1 VYSRYENDECV
12 IIFLYVDDM
21 LIFCTCDD
29 IVFKTNFF
37 LGSKFEM
44 KDVGETSVIIRV
56 KIIRKGESI
65 LLSQKN
71 TMRNFLRSLVTIVSN
86 PYDANSKLKKNIGES
101 IS

>member
-1 VYSRYENDECV
+1 
-12 IIFLYVDDM
+12 
-21 LIFCTCDD
+21 
-29 IVFKTNFF
+29 
-37 LGSKFEM
+37 M
-44 KDVGETSVIIRV
+44 KDMGETSVIIRV